1 MLTLYS
7 QRFGVEAHNNA
18 YPMYINIVLMVHFD
32 YPKKQGWKQ
41 IDSLQSK
48 IIENEFLFIP
58 QLNQK
63 RIKTTE
69 FTKNRGAGG
78 NCKFISH
85 LCFLITKPKADI
97 TRMGFRITGIYAT
110 NIIPLLQV
118 SNIVS

>member
-7 QRFGVEAHNNA
+7 QRFGVEPHNNA
-18 YPMYINIVLMVHFD
+18 YPMYINNVLRVPFD

-69 FTKNRGAGG
+69 FTKIGVQEVTVNLSVIFA
-78 NCKFISH
+78 F
-85 LCFLITKPKADI
+85 
-97 TRMGFRITGIYAT
+97 
-110 NIIPLLQV
+110 
-118 SNIVS
+118 